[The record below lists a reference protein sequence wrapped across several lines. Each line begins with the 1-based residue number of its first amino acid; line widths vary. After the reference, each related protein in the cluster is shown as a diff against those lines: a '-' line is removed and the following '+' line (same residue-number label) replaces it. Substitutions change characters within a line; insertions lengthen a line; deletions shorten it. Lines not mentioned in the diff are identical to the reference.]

1 MQRFNRSSRWAR
13 SAVPAL
19 MMAGAVGW
27 VAVIASHADLPG
39 SQVTQEQVVRG
50 RFLVVTHDCG
60 GCHSGGNG
68 SNPGIGLGGASR
80 GIGTSGAGTGAYS
93 IQGNGLPAGASS
105 LPSVGDA
112 TR

>member
-1 MQRFNRSSRWAR
+1 MRSHRWVLCGLLAT
-13 SAVPAL
+13 AFAAP
-19 MMAGAVGW
+19 AGAQSATGG
-27 VAVIASHADLPG
+27 VAGSASGAG
-39 SQVTQEQVVRG
+39 NYGFS
-50 RFLVVTHDCG
+50 G
-60 GCHSGGNG
+60 GANAGASVSGNG

-105 LPSVGDA
+105 LPSVGGA